1 MDRANLTMYVV
12 YVNDEDHKGYL
23 NDKLEVTN
31 KLENAWFFTS
41 KEDVMAKL
49 KDYPYKY
56 NMKETIITMRVA
68 N

>member
-12 YVNDEDHKGYL
+12 YVNDENRKGYL
-23 NDKLEVTN
+23 SDKLEITN

-41 KEDVMAKL
+41 KEDVKTRL
-49 KDYPYKY
+49 KDYMYKY
-56 NMKETIITMRVA
+56 NIKETIITMRVT